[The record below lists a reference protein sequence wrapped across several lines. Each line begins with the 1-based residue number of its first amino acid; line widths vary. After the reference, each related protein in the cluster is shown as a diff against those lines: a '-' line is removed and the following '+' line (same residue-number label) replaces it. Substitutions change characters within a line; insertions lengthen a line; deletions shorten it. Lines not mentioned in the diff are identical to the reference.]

1 MFEVNVLG
9 MMVLTQQVI
18 IQMLEN
24 QRPGHVIDIASMAGR
39 WLRRK
44 AVYSAEICRFRFF
57 QCLTLKLKPAK
68 IQVTTVN
75 PGPIQTEFFDKA
87 DPSGQYLA
95 NLGNHVLDPQKLAR
109 RIVRNMEHPVREI
122 NRPGYME
129 VAARFYTLF
138 PAIGDFLAGGI
149 FNKK

>member
-1 MFEVNVLG
+1 MWPR
-9 MMVLTQQVI
+9 
-18 IQMLEN
+18 N
-24 QRPGHVIDIASMAGR
+24 QYRIHGGQDGHSEKYGVFR
-39 WLRRK
+39 
-44 AVYSAEICRFRFF
+44 YEICRFR
-57 QCLTLKLKPAK
+57 LSNALRLELKPAN
-68 IQVTTVN
+68 IHVTTVN

-95 NLGNHVLDPQKLAR
+95 SLGNHVLDPKILAA
-109 RIVRNMEHPVREI
+109 RIVRSMEHPVREI